1 MSKIL
6 NADFRK
12 EVYKNLL
19 DAGYDKNEAQVIVGK
34 KYYGALKE
42 DVLSKINDIMSII
55 QADNLEQ
62 PIQFNDISAGI
73 SELSNL
79 KKILQ
84 PKAE

>member
-6 NADFRK
+6 NSDFRK

-42 DVLSKINDIMSII
+42 DVLAKINEVMATI
-55 QADNLEQ
+55 QADNFEQ
-62 PIQFNDISAGI
+62 PIQFNDITACVN
-73 SELSNL
+73 ELGNL